1 MIHRISLIYILLWML
16 FMESTSTLSKKC
28 LEFFYSVT
36 VTLRRVS
43 HFSVSVLYFSVT
55 FGEGSC
61 DGPFTL
67 TPLENLTI
75 THVTS
80 TTASGFCQDLIF
92 SGWDSIN
99 SQQREVCVKLIK
111 NQLQCPQRLEYRV
124 RDYDASPSKV
134 WQRMTKYLI
143 ASYFLSIRSMY
154 YLIASRLNILRN
166 SRISVSYLENNTF
179 IFLLFK
185 KKHVNK
191 LILFNGLIT
200 VLDFFF
206 LQLNKTHN

>member
-154 YLIASRLNILRN
+154 YLIASRLNILTN
-166 SRISVSYLENNTF
+166 SKISVSYRENNTF
-179 IFLLFK
+179 ISLLFK
-185 KKHVNK
+185 KNM
-191 LILFNGLIT
+191 
-200 VLDFFF
+200 
-206 LQLNKTHN
+206 

>member
-1 MIHRISLIYILLWML
+1 MIHWISLIYILLWML
-16 FMESTSTLSKKC
+16 FMESTSTLSKQC

-67 TPLENLTI
+67 TPQENLTI

-111 NQLQCPQRLEYRV
+111 NQLQCSQRLEYRV

-134 WQRMTKYLI
+134 WQWMTKSLI
-143 ASYFLSIRSMY
+143 ASCFLSIRYMY
-154 YLIASRLNILRN
+154 YLITSRLNILRN
-166 SRISVSYLENNTF
+166 SRISVSYRENNTF
-179 IFLLFK
+179 ISLLFK

>member
-80 TTASGFCQDLIF
+80 TTASSFCQDLVF

-111 NQLQCPQRLEYRV
+111 NQLQCSQRLEYRV

-134 WQRMTKYLI
+134 WQRMTK
-143 ASYFLSIRSMY
+143 SF
-154 YLIASRLNILRN
+154 
-166 SRISVSYLENNTF
+166 
-179 IFLLFK
+179 
-185 KKHVNK
+185 
-191 LILFNGLIT
+191 
-200 VLDFFF
+200 
-206 LQLNKTHN
+206 

>member
-43 HFSVSVLYFSVT
+43 HFSVSILYFSVT

-67 TPLENLTI
+67 TPQENLTI

-80 TTASGFCQDLIF
+80 TTASSFCQDLVF

-111 NQLQCPQRLEYRV
+111 NQLQCSQRLEYRV

-134 WQRMTKYLI
+134 WQRMTKSLI
-143 ASYFLSIRSMY
+143 ASCFLSIRSMY
-154 YLIASRLNILRN
+154 YLIASRLNILTN
-166 SRISVSYLENNTF
+166 SKISVSYRENNTF
-179 IFLLFK
+179 ISLLFK

-200 VLDFFF
+200 VLDCFF
-206 LQLNKTHN
+206 LPLNKTHN

>member
-80 TTASGFCQDLIF
+80 TTASGFCQDLTF

-200 VLDFFF
+200 VLDCFF

>member
-1 MIHRISLIYILLWML
+1 MIHWISLIYKLLWML
-16 FMESTSTLSKKC
+16 FMESTSTLSKQC

-67 TPLENLTI
+67 TPQENLTI

-111 NQLQCPQRLEYRV
+111 NQLQCSQRLEYRV

-134 WQRMTKYLI
+134 WQWKPNLWLCLV
-143 ASYFLSIRSMY
+143 FFSIRSMY
-154 YLIASRLNILRN
+154 YLITSRLNILRN
-166 SRISVSYLENNTF
+166 SRISVSYRENNTF
-179 IFLLFK
+179 ISLLFK

-200 VLDFFF
+200 VLDCFF

>member
-67 TPLENLTI
+67 TPQENLTI

-80 TTASGFCQDLIF
+80 TTASSFCQDLVF

-185 KKHVNK
+185 KKHVIK

>member
-166 SRISVSYLENNTF
+166 SRISVSYRENNTF

-200 VLDFFF
+200 VLDCFF

>member
-1 MIHRISLIYILLWML
+1 MIHWISLIYILLWML

-111 NQLQCPQRLEYRV
+111 NQLQCSQRLEYRV

-134 WQRMTKYLI
+134 WQWMTKSLI
-143 ASYFLSIRSMY
+143 ASCFLSIRCMY
-154 YLIASRLNILRN
+154 YLITSRLNILRN
-166 SRISVSYLENNTF
+166 SRISVSYRENNTF
-179 IFLLFK
+179 ISLLFK

>member
-43 HFSVSVLYFSVT
+43 HFSVSILYFSVT

-67 TPLENLTI
+67 TPQENLTI

-80 TTASGFCQDLIF
+80 TTASSFCQDLVF

-111 NQLQCPQRLEYRV
+111 NQLQCSQRLEYRV

-134 WQRMTKYLI
+134 WQRMTK
-143 ASYFLSIRSMY
+143 S
-154 YLIASRLNILRN
+154 SRLNILTN
-166 SRISVSYLENNTF
+166 SKISVSYRENNTF
-179 IFLLFK
+179 ISLLFK

-191 LILFNGLIT
+191 LILFNGPIT
-200 VLDFFF
+200 VLDCFF
-206 LQLNKTHN
+206 LPFNKTHN

>member
-166 SRISVSYLENNTF
+166 SRISVSYRENNTF

-185 KKHVNK
+185 KNHVNK

-200 VLDFFF
+200 VLDCFF

>member
-1 MIHRISLIYILLWML
+1 MIHWISLIYILLWML
-16 FMESTSTLSKKC
+16 FMESTSTLSKQC

-111 NQLQCPQRLEYRV
+111 NQLQCSQRLEYRV

-134 WQRMTKYLI
+134 WQWMTKSLI
-143 ASYFLSIRSMY
+143 VSCFLSIRSMY
-154 YLIASRLNILRN
+154 YLITSRLNILRN
-166 SRISVSYLENNTF
+166 SRISVSYRENNTF
-179 IFLLFK
+179 ISLLFK

-200 VLDFFF
+200 VLDCFF
-206 LQLNKTHN
+206 LPFNKTHN

>member
-191 LILFNGLIT
+191 WILFNGLIT

>member
-200 VLDFFF
+200 VLDCFF

>member
-1 MIHRISLIYILLWML
+1 MSGIFLFSNGNSSSCKSLL
-16 FMESTSTLSKKC
+16 
-28 LEFFYSVT
+28 T
-36 VTLRRVS
+36 VSFV
-43 HFSVSVLYFSVT
+43 FSVT

-67 TPLENLTI
+67 TPQENLTI

-111 NQLQCPQRLEYRV
+111 NQLQCSQRLEYRV

-134 WQRMTKYLI
+134 WQWMTKSLI
-143 ASYFLSIRSMY
+143 VSCFLSIRSMY
-154 YLIASRLNILRN
+154 YLITSRLNILRN
-166 SRISVSYLENNTF
+166 SRISVSYRENNTF
-179 IFLLFK
+179 ISLLFK

-206 LQLNKTHN
+206 LQLNKTHNLTIVQLHVYFYKF

>member
-36 VTLRRVS
+36 VTLRLVS

>member
-185 KKHVNK
+185 KKTCKQINF
-191 LILFNGLIT
+191 I
-200 VLDFFF
+200 
-206 LQLNKTHN
+206 

>member
-75 THVTS
+75 THVSS

>member
-80 TTASGFCQDLIF
+80 TTASGFCQDLTF

-166 SRISVSYLENNTF
+166 SRISVSYRENNTF

-200 VLDFFF
+200 VLDCFF

>member
-43 HFSVSVLYFSVT
+43 HFSVSILYFSVT

-67 TPLENLTI
+67 TPQENLTI

-154 YLIASRLNILRN
+154 YLIASRLNILTN
-166 SRISVSYLENNTF
+166 SKISVSYHENNTF
-179 IFLLFK
+179 ISLLFK

-200 VLDFFF
+200 VLDCFF
-206 LQLNKTHN
+206 LPLNKTHN